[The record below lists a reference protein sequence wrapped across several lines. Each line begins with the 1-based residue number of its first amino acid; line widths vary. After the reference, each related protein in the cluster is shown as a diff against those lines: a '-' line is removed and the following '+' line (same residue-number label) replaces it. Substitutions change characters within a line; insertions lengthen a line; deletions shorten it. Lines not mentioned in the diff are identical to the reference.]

1 MIGVGRASC
10 VPGPPSLRTGQADFP
25 HPALQLVVL
34 PQRGPRIP
42 MRRLRVGEQPTIG
55 LAGSGP
61 ANTPPRGDLGR
72 RAASQDGSSRV
83 PQDRACP
90 TGLALAGTRGR
101 WRLRLAGSHVSTFLH
116 PFARRELPRFFAT
129 MGVLT
134 PGRLSS
140 PPRSPC
146 FACRTVL
153 TVPPPTTPCLRC
165 RRFDTRFG
173 FSSTARPLGLSA
185 AGVGF
190 AFHSQARRDTW
201 PNRVR
206 HPADRSFTSWCS
218 PPRLAATQ
226 FQFGCGPEALGPE
239 GTCTPLT

>member
-1 MIGVGRASC
+1 M
-10 VPGPPSLRTGQADFP
+10 
-25 HPALQLVVL
+25 
-34 PQRGPRIP
+34 PR
-42 MRRLRVGEQPTIG
+42 RRLRSGEQPTIG
-55 LAGSGP
+55 PAGCMP
-61 ANTPPRGDLGR
+61 ARTPPRGVHSR
-72 RAASQDGSSRV
+72 RAATRDGSTRI

-90 TGLALAGTRGR
+90 ASLALAGTRGR
-101 WRLRLAGSHVSTFLH
+101 RRLRLVGSHVSTFLH
-116 PFARRELPRFFAT
+116 PFARRALPRVLAT

-146 FACRTVL
+146 FACRAVL
-153 TVPPPTTPCLRC
+153 TVPPPTTPCLRR
-165 RRFDTRFG
+165 RRFRTRFG
-173 FSSTARPLGLSA
+173 FSSTARPLSPSA

-190 AFHSQARRDTW
+190 AFHSQARRDTG

-206 HPADRSFTSWCS
+206 HPADRPFTSCCS

-226 FQFGCGPEALGPE
+226 LQFGYGPEALGPE